1 MDINFNIDT
10 IKKLLENNYLSN
22 LIKACEK
29 NGLNKD
35 ILEPKLL
42 KLMED
47 SETKTHVIKN
57 ISNVSLNNT
66 ESPTSG
72 QYTDDYLYLK
82 PWTKLTAIHKIIKI
96 KEYVNMLL
104 IKDEKNKIELKEKL
118 IDMVKNKIIT
128 KKDSVFY
135 DFTKG
140 KIISIPNLQFINGEY
155 II

>member
-35 ILEPKLL
+35 ILEHKLL

>member
-35 ILEPKLL
+35 ILEHKLL

-82 PWTKLTAIHKIIKI
+82 PWTKLT
-96 KEYVNMLL
+96 
-104 IKDEKNKIELKEKL
+104 
-118 IDMVKNKIIT
+118 T
-128 KKDSVFY
+128 F
-135 DFTKG
+135 
-140 KIISIPNLQFINGEY
+140 
-155 II
+155 

>member
-1 MDINFNIDT
+1 
-10 IKKLLENNYLSN
+10 
-22 LIKACEK
+22 
-29 NGLNKD
+29 
-35 ILEPKLL
+35 
-42 KLMED
+42 
-47 SETKTHVIKN
+47 
-57 ISNVSLNNT
+57 
-66 ESPTSG
+66 
-72 QYTDDYLYLK
+72 
-82 PWTKLTAIHKIIKI
+82 
-96 KEYVNMLL
+96 MLL